1 MTAKSVGSGSSI
13 ELKNLLSALR
23 RGRTRRCSSPRP
35 GGGAIDKRA
44 IARLISLVEN
54 DREAA
59 RQIVKAIYPLTGK
72 AHIIGVTGPPGSGKS
87 TLIDGLVKHY
97 RKAGKSVAVV
107 AVDVSSPFTGGAFL
121 GDRLRMASAQDPA
134 VFVRSMGSRGA
145 VGGIARATRD
155 AIRILDAAGRDL
167 IFVETVGTGQ
177 DEVDIMNAAHTCL
190 LVAVPGLG
198 DEIQAIKAGSM
209 EIADLFVVNK
219 SDREGADKA
228 AAELSEM
235 VHLGP
240 KRDWTPPVLKAAA
253 LKDEGIIGVANA
265 LEEHRRF
272 LGSHMNEWRRRTAEA
287 EVRDL
292 VQGIVEARL
301 GDLRGSPEARAVVGR
316 VAAQKADPYSAAEE
330 LLRKLSPT
338 GDQRRVKKR

>member
-1 MTAKSVGSGSSI
+1 MKPALVP
-13 ELKNLLSALR
+13 LLSALR
-23 RGRTRRCSSPRP
+23 RG
-35 GGGAIDKRA
+35 DKRA
-44 IARLISLVEN
+44 IARLITLIEN

-59 RQIVKAIYPLTGK
+59 REIVKAIYPLTGK
-72 AHIIGVTGPPGSGKS
+72 AHIVGVTGPPGSGKS
-87 TLIDGLVKHY
+87 TLIDALVRHY

-121 GDRLRMASAQDPA
+121 GDRLRMASSNDPE

-145 VGGIARATRD
+145 VGGLARATRD
-155 AIRILDAAGRDL
+155 AIRVLDAAGRDL

-219 SDREGADKA
+219 ADREGADRA
-228 AAELSEM
+228 ARELQEM

-253 LKDEGIIGVANA
+253 LKDEGIAGVAEA
-265 LEEHRRF
+265 LEQHRAF
-272 LGSHMNEWRRRTAEA
+272 LAPRMGEWRRRTAEA
-287 EVRDL
+287 EVRDMVRDL
-292 VQGIVEARL
+292 AEAQVA
-301 GDLRGSPEARAVVGR
+301 DLRKNPEARSAVER
-316 VAAQKADPYSAAEE
+316 VAARKSDPYTAARE
-330 LLRKLSPT
+330 LLRKLK
-338 GDQRRVKKR
+338 G

>member
-1 MTAKSVGSGSSI
+1 MTVNKTKSD
-13 ELKNLLSALR
+13 LPPLLSALR
-23 RGRTRRCSSPRP
+23 RG
-35 GGGAIDKRA
+35 DKRA
-44 IARLISLVEN
+44 VARLITLIEN
-54 DREAA
+54 DHDAA
-59 RQIVKAIYPLTGK
+59 REIVKAIYPLTGK
-72 AHIIGVTGPPGSGKS
+72 AHIVGVTGPPGAGKS
-87 TLIDGLVKHY
+87 TLIDVLVKHY

-121 GDRLRMASAQDPA
+121 GDRLRMASAQDPE

-145 VGGIARATRD
+145 VGGLARATRD
-155 AIRILDAAGRDL
+155 AIRVLDAAGRDV

-198 DEIQAIKAGSM
+198 DEIQASKAGSM

-228 AAELSEM
+228 ARELQEM

-253 LKDEGIIGVANA
+253 LKGEGVAEVASA

-272 LGSHMNEWRRRTAEA
+272 LGSRMGEWRRRTAEA

-292 VQGIVEARL
+292 VRGLVEARL
-301 GDLRGSPEARAVVGR
+301 ADLKGSPETRKVVEL
-316 VAAQKADPYSAAEE
+316 VAAKKADPYTAAEE
-330 LLRKLSPT
+330 TLRKINSGKP
-338 GDQRRVKKR
+338 KRA